1 MSEIKQAY
9 ITELEQRLSDWW
21 NEILE
26 LEQRMKKA
34 NLEAGHKMYIQI
46 QALRQQREDTSAL
59 LQSLRESDH
68 SEREAIKRELEKAWH
83 GLRDGLDK
91 MAKGFAREWD
101 EGGK

>member
-1 MSEIKQAY
+1 MGEIEKAY
-9 ITELEQRLSDWW
+9 IAELEQRLSDWW

-34 NLEAGHKMYIQI
+34 NVEAGHKMYIQI
-46 QALRQQREDTSAL
+46 QALHHQREETSAL
-59 LQSLRESDH
+59 LQRLRESDQ
-68 SEREAIKRELEKAWH
+68 SEWETLKSELEKAWI
-83 GLRDGLDK
+83 GLRFGLDS

>member
-9 ITELEQRLSDWW
+9 ITKLEQRLSDWW

-46 QALRQQREDTSAL
+46 QALRQQREETSAL
-59 LQSLRESDH
+59 LQKLRVSDH
-68 SEREAIKRELEKAWH
+68 SEWETLKQELEKAWSR
-83 GLRDGLDK
+83 LRSGLDS
-91 MAKGFAREWD
+91 MAKGLAREWD
-101 EGGK
+101 EGEK

>member
-1 MSEIKQAY
+1 MNEIKQAY
-9 ITELEQRLSDWW
+9 IVELEQRLSDWW

-34 NLEAGHKMYIQI
+34 NVDAGHKMYIEI
-46 QALRQQREDTSAL
+46 HALHQRREETSAL
-59 LQSLRESDH
+59 LQRLRESDH
-68 SEREAIKRELEKAWH
+68 SEWEAIKRELEKAWQ
-83 GLRDGLDK
+83 GLRVGLDS

>member
-1 MSEIKQAY
+1 MGEIEKAY
-9 ITELEQRLSDWW
+9 IAELEQRLSDWW

-34 NLEAGHKMYIQI
+34 NVEAGHKMYVQI
-46 QALRQQREDTSAL
+46 QALRQQREDTSVL
-59 LQSLRESDH
+59 LQKLRESDH
-68 SEREAIKRELEKAWH
+68 SEWEALKTELEKAWN
-83 GLRDGLDK
+83 GLRVGLDK